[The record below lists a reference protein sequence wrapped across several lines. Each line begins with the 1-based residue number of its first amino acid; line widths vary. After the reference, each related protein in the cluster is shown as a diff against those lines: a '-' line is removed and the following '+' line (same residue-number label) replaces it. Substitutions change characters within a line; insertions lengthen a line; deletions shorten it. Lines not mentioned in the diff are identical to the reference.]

1 MYHASIK
8 KHARIHHRARQNA
21 SRASRSMYP
30 SLLRRG
36 PVKKLTLA
44 SQSHPVPNNMAIDKD
59 AMTNTNPTAS
69 SNPDAHHED
78 QTGTLSD
85 ASTYAENDLNM
96 AEYHPSAVY
105 ALTKKLSSSSTHS
118 NQPDNL
124 SDVCTSAEYDADAES
139 VITCV
144 DLDEMAAAL
153 WAEGRGFW
161 VHDFA
166 RVRQFE
172 EEKRIADMTGGGET
186 CFAAKYVEGEGEG
199 VVSEDMQA
207 WIGFRFSGERKEDRE
222 KSLEEELSKEGGVRE
237 LSEL

>member
-8 KHARIHHRARQNA
+8 KHARIHHRARKNA

-36 PVKKLTLA
+36 PIKKSTLA
-44 SQSHPVPNNMAIDKD
+44 IQSPPVPDNMAIDKD
-59 AMTNTNPTAS
+59 AITNTNPTAS
-69 SNPDAHHED
+69 SDPDALHED
-78 QTGTLSD
+78 QTVTLSD
-85 ASTYAENDLNM
+85 ASTYAENDLDM
-96 AEYHPSAVY
+96 AEYHPSSVY
-105 ALTKKLSSSSTHS
+105 ALTKKLSSSSTLS
-118 NQPDNL
+118 NQPDN

-186 CFAAKYVEGEGEG
+186 CFAAKHVEEEVEGA
-199 VVSEDMQA
+199 VSEDMQA
-207 WIGFRFSGERKEDRE
+207 WIGFRFSGERKEDR
-222 KSLEEELSKEGGVRE
+222 KMNLEEEVSKEGGVRK
-237 LSEL
+237 LSDL